1 MRSKT
6 GLAWPSVA
14 IIIAPTAMASSTN
27 AAAPGDACALLSS
40 EQVGAALG
48 VPVGAGTYVTPTFTK
63 TCTWTATT
71 SGGGTVTLN
80 LQSLDQYGSGK
91 KLASVGKSVSA
102 NVISGIGDEA
112 YYFGTDKLVSL
123 FVKRGGNAFKVAVY
137 AHGMPADKRQVV
149 ERTLALQVAS
159 QL

>member
-6 GLAWPSVA
+6 GLASRAVA
-14 IIIAPTAMASSTN
+14 IIIAATAMAPSTN
-27 AAAPGDACALLSS
+27 AAAPGDACALLNSA
-40 EQVGAALG
+40 QVGAALG

-80 LQSLDQYGSGK
+80 LQNLDQYAGGK
-91 KLASVGKSVSA
+91 KLASYGKSVSA
-102 NVISGIGDEA
+102 NPIGGIGDEA
-112 YYFGTDKLVSL
+112 YYFGSDKLVSL
-123 FVKRGGNAFKVAVY
+123 AVKKGGGAFKVAVY
-137 AHGMPADKRQVV
+137 AHDLPIEKQQAV
-149 ERTLALQVAS
+149 EKALALQVAS